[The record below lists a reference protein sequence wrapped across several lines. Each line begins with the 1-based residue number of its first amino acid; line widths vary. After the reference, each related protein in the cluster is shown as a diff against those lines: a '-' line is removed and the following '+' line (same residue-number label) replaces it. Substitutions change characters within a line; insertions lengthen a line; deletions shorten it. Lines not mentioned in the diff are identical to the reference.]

1 MLNDLYGSRS
11 NYDLLE
17 VYGFVLDDN
26 KADVVSLELDPI
38 DFSDRAWDRLKAG
51 LHMLE
56 GPSLLHHMAARRLL

>member
-26 KADVVSLELDPI
+26 KADVVSLELDR
-38 DFSDRAWDRLKAG
+38 STLVT
-51 LHMLE
+51 LH
-56 GPSLLHHMAARRLL
+56 GIV